1 MNAPMQIDWF
11 PLWLS
16 LRVAALATLLAL
28 PLAIWL
34 AHLLAH
40 RQFRGKALLDMVI
53 NLPLILPATVLA
65 YYFLV
70 LLAQSSPLGRLV
82 ESIHGGPLLFT
93 WQAAVL
99 AALIHTTPLLV
110 QASRTAF
117 ESVDKSCERAASSLG
132 ASGWSVF
139 WRVSLPL
146 AQRSICAAAVLA
158 FGRALG
164 DFGITLMIAGNLP
177 GRTQTLPVAIYSA
190 VESGNGAAARVLVL
204 VISGMILGI
213 LFLANRLGPRRAAG

>member
-40 RQFRGKALLDMVI
+40 RRFRGKALLDMVI
-53 NLPLILPATVLA
+53 NLPLMLPATVLA
-65 YYFLV
+65 YYLLV
-70 LLAQSSPLGRLV
+70 LLSQSSPLGRIY
-82 ESIHGGPLLFT
+82 ESIFGGPLLFT

-117 ESVDKSCERAASSLG
+117 EGVDTNCERAARSLG
-132 ASGWSVF
+132 ASGWRVF

-146 AQRSICAAAVLA
+146 AQRSISAAAVLA

-164 DFGITLMIAGNLP
+164 DFGVTLMIAGNVP
-177 GRTQTLPVAIYSA
+177 GQTQTLPVAIYSA
-190 VESGNGAAARVLVL
+190 VESGNGAAARGLVL

-213 LFLANRLGPRRAAG
+213 LFLANRLGPRRATG